1 MKTKS
6 VDSLQAKGFIRLKIG
21 KPNAEGRVVQVDGDS
36 GFQQNTVVNLG
47 FQYYLVQLLGGIA
60 GSSQLTYVALGTGT
74 GPAVTDTSLNGEL
87 TDAAGCRCAITPSVV
102 ASKTLQCAF
111 TLNSNVITANRTLQN
126 VGLFATS
133 TTSAGSMFSATTY
146 ATSQLQ
152 TNQAVNGTYQI
163 RFS

>member
-1 MKTKS
+1 MKTKTKDALS
-6 VDSLQAKGFIRLKIG
+6 VAGFYRLKIG
-21 KPNAEGRVVQVDGDS
+21 TPDAQGRIVQVAGDS
-36 GFQQNTVVNLG
+36 GFQKNTVVNLG
-47 FQYYLVQLLGGIA
+47 FQHYLVELLGAIS

-74 GPAVTDTSLNGEL
+74 APGVTDTSLNGEL
-87 TDAAGCRCAITPSVV
+87 TDAATCRCAITPTVV

-111 TLNSNVITANRTLQN
+111 TLNSNIITANRTLQN

-133 TTSAGSMFSATTY
+133 TTSAGSMFAATTY

>member
-1 MKTKS
+1 MAKAKDS
-6 VDSLQAKGFIRLKIG
+6 VQVGGYFRLKIG
-21 KPNAEGRVVQVDGDS
+21 TPDASGRVVSVVGDS
-36 GFQQNTVVNLG
+36 GYQRNTVVNLG
-47 FQYYLVQLLGGIA
+47 FQDFLVQALGAIA
-60 GSSQLTYVALGTGT
+60 GSSQLSYVALGTGT
-74 GPAVTDTSLNGEL
+74 GPGVTDTSLNGEL

-102 ASKTLQCAF
+102 SSKTLQCAF

-133 TTSAGSMFSATTY
+133 TTSAGTMFSATTY

>member
-1 MKTKS
+1 MAKE
-6 VDSLQAKGFIRLKIG
+6 SLSAKGFYRLKIG
-21 KPNAEGRVVQVDGDS
+21 TPDASGRVVSVAGDS
-36 GFQQNTVVNLG
+36 GYHQNTVVNLG
-47 FQYYLVQLLGGIA
+47 FQHYLVELLGGIA
-60 GSSQLTYVALGTGT
+60 GSSQITYAALGTGT
-74 GPAVTDTSLNGEL
+74 APGAADTSLNGEL
-87 TDAAGCRCAITPSVV
+87 VDAAGCRCAVTPSVV

-111 TLNSNVITANRTLQN
+111 TLNSNIITAARTLQN

-133 TTSAGSMFSATTY
+133 AVTLGSMFAATTY